1 MISKDFSQRK
11 YHVGRQVDGDAAY
24 ELYSDETLQAD
35 DKAFFMKV
43 QDTVKVA
50 ADKSKFM
57 LTVGKM
63 RESLGIRLEGNP
75 VEEVELLADRFQ
87 LTQNERGDIL
97 RQLFMGGDNSRY
109 GLLNAVTAASQ
120 LSASY
125 ERATELE
132 RIGGE
137 ILSLPVGSK
146 ALKMRRSDDVAEGI
160 VEELPVIRPVRAITA

>member
-1 MISKDFSQRK
+1 
-11 YHVGRQVDGDAAY
+11 
-24 ELYSDETLQAD
+24 
-35 DKAFFMKV
+35 
-43 QDTVKVA
+43 
-50 ADKSKFM
+50 
-57 LTVGKM
+57 M

-146 ALKMRRSDDVAEGI
+146 VLKMSRSDDVAEGI